1 MMRRRPRHLTSE
13 ETALWKRVTSSVR
26 PINPLPEPPAVAPE
40 VAEVPAVVP
49 AKPTKTK
56 NVPALQPALPTV
68 PVPVR
73 SPSPAN
79 RSGERRVQRGQVR
92 LAGTIDL
99 HGFTQDQAR
108 GALIGFLSA
117 RQGGEASVVLVV
129 TGKGG
134 RLIQGEAAPGV
145 LKQRLPSWLADPAL
159 RDIVS
164 GFSPAHRRHGGGGA
178 YYVFLRRRTG

>member
-1 MMRRRPRHLTSE
+1 MRRRPRHLTSE

-26 PINPLPEPPAVAPE
+26 PLNPLPEPIEAMPE
-40 VAEVPAVVP
+40 VVEVPATVPTKP
-49 AKPTKTK
+49 AKTKSA
-56 NVPALQPALPTV
+56 PLLPSVSPPVVVTARTV
-68 PVPVR
+68 A
-73 SPSPAN
+73 PAN

-108 GALIGFLSA
+108 AALIGFLSA
-117 RQGGEASVVLVV
+117 RQGSEASVVLVV

-134 RLIQGEAAPGV
+134 RLIHGEAAPGV
-145 LKQRLPSWLADPAL
+145 LKQRLPGWLADPAL

-178 YYVFLRRRTG
+178 YYVFLRRRSD